1 MNLKK
6 LTAVISFLAIL
17 GLPGLSQAT
26 HPLITDDTGT
36 QGRGNFQLEING
48 QQDSKKNSVD
58 GVSRKTTGGQAA
70 AALSYGIIE
79 NADLVLTLPY
89 QWGKTEENELSTYD
103 EKGFA
108 DTVLEAK
115 WRFWEKEGYSLA
127 LKPGIHFPTGNHEKG
142 LGTGK
147 VGGHLFLIGSREL
160 GPWAFH
166 ANLEYIRNENK
177 TDERKNIWH
186 ASLATTWEAVKN
198 LKLVANIGIERN
210 HENEAKD
217 DPAFILG
224 GLIYSVTKNFDLD
237 CGVKYGLNSSATDL
251 SLMAGITIRF
261 QPYR

>member
-6 LTAVISFLAIL
+6 LTAVILFSTIL

-36 QGRGNFQLEING
+36 QGRGNFQLELNG
-48 QQDSKKNSVD
+48 QRDSKKDSVD
-58 GVSRKTTGGQAA
+58 GVSRKTTGGQAT
-70 AALSYGIIE
+70 AALSYGIAE
-79 NADLVLTLPY
+79 NTDLVLSLPY
-89 QWGKTEENELSTYD
+89 QWGKTEENESATYD
-103 EKGFA
+103 EKGFS

-115 WRFWEKEGYSLA
+115 WRFLEKEGYSLA
-127 LKPGIHFPTGNHEKG
+127 LKPGIRFPTGNHEKG

-160 GPWAFH
+160 GSWAFH
-166 ANLEYIRNENK
+166 ANLGYIRNENK
-177 TDERKNIWH
+177 ADEQKNIWH

-237 CGVKYGLNSSATDL
+237 CGLKYGLNSSATDL